1 MRRALNKE
9 RVDLTPM
16 MPAEEGMS
24 FRTGFI
30 RITALPCCSASST
43 CSNQGSGHSVT
54 VVGEKQASQGG
65 GGVVVRGQ
73 GSEGGLV
80 VWTMGG

>member
-1 MRRALNKE
+1 MEEGSEQRE
-9 RVDLTPM
+9 RGDLTPM

-43 CSNQGSGHSVT
+43 CSHQLSGHGVRAGRGGRWWG
-54 VVGEKQASQGG
+54 VGSPGG
-65 GGVVVRGQ
+65 LRGHGATGGMPGGV
-73 GSEGGLV
+73 
-80 VWTMGG
+80 